1 MQITEYRLN
10 FTKNSGS
17 IDIPVCVKKIIG
29 LFAYLIIITSSI
41 FSKDIIV
48 SPSTNINSIKQA
60 IELSQNGDRII
71 IKKSYYKEHSI
82 FIDKQIQL
90 IGDDNPDI
98 DGEKSDD
105 HIFIIK
111 SDNVYIKGLTI
122 KNSGTSSMKDIAGVR
137 FEGVKNCTIENCWFF
152 DNYFSVYLA
161 GSSFCTIKSNRIK
174 SNALSESSSGNG
186 IHLWKC
192 NNILIESN
200 EISGQR
206 DGIYFEFVT
215 DSRII
220 SNTSRWNIR
229 YGLHFMFSNGDTY
242 EKNYFSNNGAG
253 VAVMYT
259 KDVRM
264 LENRFEN
271 NWGPN
276 SYGLLLKDISFSLIE
291 GNTFHKNT
299 VGVYMEG
306 GEDLNITHNNFLENG
321 WALKVLGDCNDDSVK
336 SNNFI
341 ANTFDVST
349 NSSVS
354 VNLFNSNYWDKY
366 KGYDLNK
373 DGTGDVCYRPVS
385 MFSMIVEKTPE
396 TIFLLRSIIVDI
408 LDLAE
413 KVAPVFIP
421 ETLVDNNP
429 SMYEIRYKYEQ
440 ISNTLSGVKGQ

>member
-1 MQITEYRLN
+1 ML
-10 FTKNSGS
+10 
-17 IDIPVCVKKIIG
+17 
-29 LFAYLIIITSSI
+29 LILTLSAN
-41 FSKDIIV
+41 SKDIIV
-48 SPSTNINSIKQA
+48 SPNTIISSIKQA

-71 IKKSYYKEHSI
+71 IKKGYYKEHSLT
-82 FIDKQIQL
+82 IDKQIQL
-90 IGDDNPDI
+90 IGEDFPDI

-111 SDNVYIKGLTI
+111 SDNVYIKGLTV
-122 KNSGTSSMKDIAGVR
+122 KNSGMSSMKDISAIR
-137 FEGVKNCTIENCWFF
+137 FEGVKNCTVDDCRLY
-152 DNYFSVYLA
+152 DNYFAIYLA
-161 GSSFCTIKSNRIK
+161 GSSFCTVKYNNIM
-174 SNALSESSSGNG
+174 SNAQSESSSGNG

-192 NNILIESN
+192 NNILVENN
-200 EISGQR
+200 EIARHR

-215 DSRII
+215 DSKIV
-220 SNTSRWNIR
+220 SNTSRWNLR

-259 KDVRM
+259 KDVKM
-264 LENRFEN
+264 IDNRFED
-271 NWGPN
+271 NWGAN
-276 SYGLLLKDISFSLIE
+276 AYGLLLKDISYSLIE
-291 GNTFHKNT
+291 RNTFHKNT
-299 VGVYMEG
+299 VGIYMEG
-306 GEDLNITHNNFLENG
+306 GTDLNVHHNDFIENG
-321 WALKVLGDCNDDSVK
+321 WALKVLGDCTDDSIK
-336 SNNFI
+336 SNNFSG
-341 ANTFDVST
+341 NTFDIST

-354 VNLFNSNYWDKY
+354 VNLFNGNYWDKY

-373 DGTGDVCYRPVS
+373 DGIGDVSYRPVS

-429 SMYEIRYKYEQ
+429 SMHKLNNSDEF
-440 ISNTLSGVKGQ
+440 VKK